1 MPPPDSNRLARSAYM
16 LAGGR
21 APGLVIAFAIPLVLA
36 RAFDQTEFGTYKQL
50 FLIYATLFG
59 LAQAGMAESLY
70 YFVPRHG
77 AMAGRFVANSMLALA
92 AIGVAAIVA
101 LTAGRDQIAAW
112 LSNPALAPHL
122 PLLGWFLALM
132 LTSAVFEI
140 VLLSRQQNG
149 SAAWTYAVT
158 DIARAAGMTV
168 PALLAWGVGGVM
180 AGAVV
185 FAATRL
191 MAASVAMAAA
201 YRSDLRPDFAVL
213 RRQLA
218 YALPFAIAVGIE
230 VLNLN
235 WHQYAV
241 AARFDAAAF
250 AIYAVGCLQVPVV
263 DLIVTS
269 TCNVMMVEMAA
280 ASGRDPAAAR
290 WLWHDTIGRLAL
302 MIFPLAAFLVV
313 MARQIIVVLFT
324 PAYEAS
330 VPIFMLWSLTM
341 LTSVLVV
348 DGVLR
353 VYAQTRYLLAQ
364 NLLHLCIVAGLA
376 GTFLRVFGLEGAVLV
391 TLLATL
397 IVKSIAVIR
406 ITRVMQISMA
416 DALPWRRVAT
426 AASCAIIA
434 TAPAFAITRLGLPPL
449 TTLPLAAASYAL
461 AYGALCYAINRR
473 GREPVPAVN
482 AI

>member
-1 MPPPDSNRLARSAYM
+1 M

-36 RAFDQTEFGTYKQL
+36 RVFDQAEFGTYKQL

-70 YFVPRHG
+70 YFVPRDG
-77 AMAGRFVANSMLALA
+77 SLAGRFVANSMLALA
-92 AIGVAAIVA
+92 AIGVTAVVA
-101 LTAGRDQIAAW
+101 LTAGREQIAAW

-149 SAAWTYAVT
+149 AAAWAYAMS
-158 DIARAAGMTV
+158 DIARAACMTV

-191 MAASVAMAAA
+191 TLASIAMAAS
-201 YRSDLRPDFAVL
+201 YRSQLRPDFAVL

-230 VLNLN
+230 VLNIN

-290 WLWHDTIGRLAL
+290 WLWHDTIGRLAF
-302 MIFPLAAFLVV
+302 MIFPLAAFLIV
-313 MARQIIVVLFT
+313 MARQIIVLLFT

-364 NLLHLCIVAGLA
+364 NILHLCIVAGLA
-376 GTFLRVFGLEGAVLV
+376 GTFLRLFGLEGAVLV

-397 IVKSIAVIR
+397 IVKSMAVIR
-406 ITRVMQISMA
+406 ISRVMQMPLTE
-416 DALPWRRVAT
+416 ALPWRRVAT
-426 AASCAIIA
+426 AASCAVIA
-434 TAPAFAITRLGLPPL
+434 TAPAFAVARLGLPPL
-449 TTLPLAAASYAL
+449 ATLPLAAASYAL
-461 AYGALCYAINRR
+461 AYGALWYAVNRR